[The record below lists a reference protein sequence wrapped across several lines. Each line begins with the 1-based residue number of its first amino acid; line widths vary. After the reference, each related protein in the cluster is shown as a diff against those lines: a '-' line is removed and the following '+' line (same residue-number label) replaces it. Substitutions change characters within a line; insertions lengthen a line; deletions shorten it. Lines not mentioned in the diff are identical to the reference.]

1 MRFTGLIFVVL
12 PLWGGVDF
20 EGKVRPI
27 LVGRCYACHSAAT
40 KPAGFLRVDDRA
52 GFFRGGDS
60 GPAVVPGKP
69 EASLLLQRIEHADP
83 RRRMPRESAA
93 LSAEEIATLRTW
105 IAEGAVWPVE
115 TLTVAPAR
123 NTAGYP
129 QLRAKHWAFQPVQ
142 NPAPPAVT
150 NRGWPATAIDQ
161 FLLAKLE
168 QKQLKPVGDADRLT
182 LVRRVTYDLT
192 GLPPTPAEVDSFLA
206 DKSPQAYAKLV
217 DRLLASPRFGERW
230 GRHWLDVA
238 RYGESSGPSRNI
250 PYPHAWRYRDYVL
263 DAVNRDVPY
272 NQFLQE
278 QIAGGLLPAATPAE
292 RDRLLIA
299 TGFLALGPKDV
310 NQRFKE
316 RFQMD
321 NVAEQ
326 IDTVTRSTIALTVSC
341 ARCHDHKFDPI
352 PTADYYA
359 LAGIFTSTED
369 AAGVRNKMGGAGL
382 DYYDPARLLRHSAY
396 QPKADPA
403 TLSRLE
409 AELAT
414 AKAKW
419 EAIRGTPEGLKIAAN
434 GRPTQQP
441 FRLQYEKLQKE
452 WLSLTDHGTLGY
464 AIHGVRDAQQIA
476 DTNIRVRGEA
486 ELLGP
491 VAPRGFLTAFAV
503 PGAPP
508 LNRAQS
514 GRRELAQW
522 LTSDRNPLTTRVM
535 VNRIWQHLHGEGL
548 VKTVDNFGLTG
559 DRPSHPELLDYL
571 ASQFLA
577 DGWSIKK
584 TVRRL
589 VLSRSYRLAST
600 KVSEN
605 VAVDPA
611 NRLVW
616 RHAPRRLDAEE
627 VRDSILLSSGRLQL
641 NPPPASAVR
650 ALSMIEMRDNGPESR
665 AIIEQ
670 ADGSLARSVYLPLL
684 RGVTPRALEAF
695 DPVAQTLVTG
705 QRDAT
710 TVPTQALFLMNSTF
724 VRQQSLALA
733 GELLAEGGSA
743 AERIRRAYRRIL
755 NRLPTPQELD
765 RAASFV
771 PEYAAAYRPPPPL
784 SLTLPVA
791 AKPAAPPAA
800 PADPDNVDR
809 TDSRPAEPEIRP
821 ANAEAAAWM
830 SLVQA
835 LYASAEFRFVL

>member
-1 MRFTGLIFVVL
+1 MRTLVLAFTAL
-12 PLWGGVDF
+12 PLLAGVDF
-20 EGKVRPI
+20 ESKVRPI

-40 KPAGFLRVDDRA
+40 KPAGFLRVDDRT

-83 RRRMPRESAA
+83 RRRMPRESPA
-93 LSAEEIATLRTW
+93 LNAEEIATLKTW

-115 TLTVAPAR
+115 TLTVTPAK
-123 NTAGYP
+123 NTAGYL
-129 QLRAKHWAFQPVQ
+129 QLRAKHWAFQPLR
-142 NPAPPAVT
+142 NPVPPPVA
-150 NRGWPATAIDQ
+150 NRAWPATAVDQ
-161 FLLAKLE
+161 FLLAQLE

-192 GLPPTPAEVDSFLA
+192 GLPPTPAEVDAFLA

-250 PYPHAWRYRDYVL
+250 PYPHAWRYRAYVL

-272 NQFLQE
+272 NQFLRE
-278 QIAGGLLPAATPAE
+278 QIAGDLLPAASPAE

-326 IDTVTRSTIALTVSC
+326 IDTVTRSTVALTVSC

-352 PTADYYA
+352 PTADYYS
-359 LAGIFTSTED
+359 LAGIFTSTDD

-382 DYYDPARLLRHSAY
+382 DYYDPSMLLRHSAY

-409 AELAT
+409 ADLAT
-414 AKAKW
+414 AKAEW

-441 FRLQYEKLQKE
+441 FRLKYEKLQKE

-464 AIHGVRDAQQIA
+464 AIHGVRDAKQIA

-503 PGAPP
+503 PDAPP

-514 GRRELAQW
+514 GRMELAQW
-522 LTSDRNPLTTRVM
+522 LTSDQNPLTPRVV
-535 VNRIWQHLHGEGL
+535 VNRIWQHLYGEGL

-571 ASQFLA
+571 AAQFVA
-577 DGWSIKK
+577 DGWSVKK
-584 TVRRL
+584 TVRRV

-600 KVSEN
+600 KVPAN
-605 VAVDPA
+605 VEVDPA

-641 NPPPASAVR
+641 NPPPASAAQ

-695 DPVAQTLVTG
+695 DPVTQTLVTG

-733 GELLAEGGSA
+733 SDLLAQAGSEA
-743 AERIRRAYRRIL
+743 DRIRQAYRRIL
-755 NRLPTPQELD
+755 NRLPTAQELD

-771 PEYAAAYRPPPPL
+771 HEYAAAYRAPAP
-784 SLTLPVA
+784 SL
-791 AKPAAPPAA
+791 AAPPVTAKPVVNPA
-800 PADPDNVDR
+800 TPADPDNIDR
-809 TDSRPAEPEIRP
+809 TEIRPAEPEIRP
-821 ANAEAAAWM
+821 ANAQAAAWM
-830 SLVQA
+830 SFAQA

>member
-1 MRFTGLIFVVL
+1 MRTLLFVFTAL
-12 PLWGGVDF
+12 PLLAGVDF
-20 EGKVRPI
+20 ESKVRPI

-40 KPAGFLRVDDRA
+40 KPAGFLRVDDRT

-83 RRRMPRESAA
+83 RRRMPRESPA
-93 LSAEEIATLRTW
+93 LSAEEIATLKTW
-105 IAEGAVWPVE
+105 IAEGAEWPVE
-115 TLTVAPAR
+115 TLTVTPAK

-142 NPAPPAVT
+142 NPAPPAVA
-150 NRGWPATAIDQ
+150 NRAWPATPVDQ

-182 LVRRVTYDLT
+182 LVRRLTYDLT
-192 GLPPTPAEVDSFLA
+192 GLPPTPAEVDAFLA

-272 NQFLQE
+272 NQFLRE
-278 QIAGGLLPAATPAE
+278 QIAGDLLPAATPAE

-359 LAGIFTSTED
+359 LAGIFTSTDD

-382 DYYDPARLLRHSAY
+382 DYYDPAMLLRHSAY

-409 AELAT
+409 ADLAT
-414 AKAKW
+414 AKAEW

-441 FRLQYEKLQKE
+441 FRLKYEKLQKE
-452 WLSLTDHGTLGY
+452 WLSLTDHGTLGF
-464 AIHGVRDAQQIA
+464 AIHGVRDAKQIA

-491 VAPRGFLTAFAV
+491 LVPRGFLTSFAV
-503 PGAPP
+503 PDAPP

-514 GRRELAQW
+514 GRLELAQW
-522 LTSDRNPLTTRVM
+522 LTSDRNPLTPRVV
-535 VNRIWQHLHGEGL
+535 VNRIWQHLYGEGL

-571 ASQFLA
+571 ASQFVA
-577 DGWSIKK
+577 DGWSVKK

-600 KVSEN
+600 KVPANGE
-605 VAVDPA
+605 VDPA

-641 NPPPASAVR
+641 NPPPASPAQG
-650 ALSMIEMRDNGPESR
+650 LSMIEMRDNGPESR

-695 DPVAQTLVTG
+695 DPVTQTLVTG

-733 GELLAEGGSA
+733 SELLAQTGSEA
-743 AERIRRAYRRIL
+743 DRIRQAYRRIL

-771 PEYAAAYRPPPPL
+771 HEYAAAYRPPAPSPVAP
-784 SLTLPVA
+784 PVA
-791 AKPAAPPAA
+791 AKPVVNPAT
-800 PADPDNVDR
+800 PADPDNIDR
-809 TDSRPAEPEIRP
+809 TDIRPAEPEIRP
-821 ANAEAAAWM
+821 ANAQAAAWM
-830 SLVQA
+830 SFAQA

>member
-1 MRFTGLIFVVL
+1 MRNPVLMLIAL
-12 PLWGGVDF
+12 PLFGGVDF
-20 EGKVRPI
+20 ESKVRPI

-40 KPAGFLRVDDRA
+40 KPAGFLRVDDRT

-83 RRRMPRESAA
+83 RRRMPRESPA
-93 LSAEEIATLRTW
+93 LNAEEIATLKTW

-115 TLTVAPAR
+115 TLTVAPAK

-129 QLRAKHWAFQPVQ
+129 QLRAKHWAFQPLQ
-142 NPAPPAVT
+142 KPAPPPVA
-150 NRGWPATAIDQ
+150 NRAWPATAVDQ

-192 GLPPTPAEVDSFLA
+192 GLPPTPAELDAFLA

-217 DRLLASPRFGERW
+217 DRLLGSPRFGERW

-250 PYPHAWRYRDYVL
+250 PYPHAWRYRYYVL

-272 NQFLQE
+272 NQFLRE
-278 QIAGGLLPAATPAE
+278 QIAGDLLPAGTPAE

-326 IDTVTRSTIALTVSC
+326 IDTVTRSTVAFTVSC

-359 LAGIFTSTED
+359 LAGIFTSTDD

-382 DYYDPARLLRHSAY
+382 DYYDPAMLLRHSAY

-409 AELAT
+409 SDLAT
-414 AKAKW
+414 AKAEW

-441 FRLQYEKLQKE
+441 YRLKFERLHKE
-452 WLSLTDHGTLGY
+452 WLSLTDPGTLGY
-464 AIHGVRDAQQIA
+464 AIHGVRDAKQIG

-491 VAPRGFLTAFAV
+491 VVPRGFLTAFAV
-503 PGAPP
+503 PDAPA
-508 LNRAQS
+508 LNPAQS
-514 GRRELAQW
+514 GRLELAQW
-522 LTSDRNPLTTRVM
+522 LTSDRNPLTPRVV
-535 VNRIWQHLHGEGL
+535 VNRIWQHLYGEGL

-559 DRPSHPELLDYL
+559 DRPSHPELLDHL

-600 KVSEN
+600 KVPANLE
-605 VAVDPA
+605 VDPA

-627 VRDSILLSSGRLQL
+627 VRDSILLSSGRLNL
-641 NPPPASAVR
+641 NPPAAPPAQ

-670 ADGSLARSVYLPLL
+670 ADGSLSRSVYLPLL

-695 DPVAQTLVTG
+695 DPVTQTLVTG
-705 QRDAT
+705 QRDTT

-733 GELLAEGGSA
+733 GELLAHAGSDA
-743 AERIRRAYRRIL
+743 DRIRQAYRRIL
-755 NRLPTPQELD
+755 NRLPTPEELD

-771 PEYAAAYRPPPPL
+771 HDYAGAYRSPPQPP
-784 SLTLPVA
+784 SVPAVA
-791 AKPAAPPAA
+791 AKPAASPAI
-800 PADPDNVDR
+800 PADPDNIDR
-809 TDSRPAEPEIRP
+809 TDIRPAEPEIRP
-821 ANAEAAAWM
+821 ANAQAAAWM
-830 SLVQA
+830 SFAQA

>member
-1 MRFTGLIFVVL
+1 MRSVALILLCF
-12 PLWGGVDF
+12 PAWAGVDF
-20 EGKVRPI
+20 ESKVRPI

-40 KPAGFLRVDDRA
+40 KPAGFLRVDDRT

-83 RRRMPRESAA
+83 RRRMPRESPA
-93 LSAEEIATLRTW
+93 LNAEEIATLKTW
-105 IAEGAVWPVE
+105 IAEGALWPVE
-115 TLTVAPAR
+115 TLTVTPAK

-129 QLRAKHWAFQPVQ
+129 QLRAKHWAFQPIQ
-142 NPAPPAVT
+142 SPAPPAVA
-150 NRGWPATAIDQ
+150 NRAWPTTAVDQ

-168 QKQLKPVGDADRLT
+168 QRQVKPVGDADRLT
-182 LVRRVTYDLT
+182 LARRLTYDLT
-192 GLPPTPAEVDSFLA
+192 GLPSTPAEVDAFLA

-272 NQFLQE
+272 NQFLRE
-278 QIAGGLLPAATPAE
+278 QIAGDLLAAATTAE

-326 IDTVTRSTIALTVSC
+326 IDMVTRSTIALTVSC

-359 LAGIFTSTED
+359 LAGIFTSTDD

-382 DYYDPARLLRHSAY
+382 DYYDPAMLLRHSAY

-409 AELAT
+409 ADLAR
-414 AKAKW
+414 AKAEW

-441 FRLQYEKLQKE
+441 FRLKYEKLQKE
-452 WLSLTDHGTLGY
+452 WLSLTDHGTLGF
-464 AIHGVRDAQQIA
+464 AIHGVRDARQIA

-491 VAPRGFLTAFAV
+491 VVPRGFLTAFAV
-503 PGAPP
+503 PDAPP

-514 GRRELAQW
+514 GRLELAQW
-522 LTSDRNPLTTRVM
+522 LTSDRNPLTPRVV
-535 VNRIWQHLHGEGL
+535 VNRIWQHLYGEGL

-571 ASQFLA
+571 ASQFVT
-577 DGWSIKK
+577 DGWSVKK

-600 KVSEN
+600 KVLAN
-605 VAVDPA
+605 VEVDPA

-641 NPPPASAVR
+641 NRPPASPAQ

-695 DPVAQTLVTG
+695 DPVTQTLVTG

-733 GELLAEGGSA
+733 SELLAQGGSE
-743 AERIRRAYRRIL
+743 AERIRQAYRRIL
-755 NRLPTPQELD
+755 NRLPTPLELD
-765 RAASFV
+765 RATSFV
-771 PEYAAAYRPPPPL
+771 HEYAAAYRPAAL
-784 SLTLPVA
+784 SPVA
-791 AKPAAPPAA
+791 PPVTAKPVVNPAT
-800 PADPDNVDR
+800 PADPDNIDR
-809 TDSRPAEPEIRP
+809 TDIRPAEPEICP
-821 ANAEAAAWM
+821 ANAQAAAWM
-830 SLVQA
+830 SFAQA
-835 LYASAEFRFVL
+835 LYACAEFRFVL